1 MQNLSIVSY
10 AHVIVLVP
18 LTTVPVSGNHLGAI
32 EWGHIANAVK
42 RHPYLEDLAD
52 FKWSPSVLAPS
63 SSDIILADENLGEI
77 GAVVLG
83 PLLERRFS
91 TLTLLQLRYSISGLT
106 GVQISPSN
114 TRHTHTLWHV
124 HKQAH
129 MQPSACT

>member
-1 MQNLSIVSY
+1 MSIVSY

-32 EWGHIANAVK
+32 EWGQIANAVK

-52 FKWSPSVLAPS
+52 FKWAPSVLEPS
-63 SSDIILADENLGEI
+63 SSDIILVDENLGEI

-91 TLTLLQLRYSISGLT
+91 TLTLLQLRYSYFRFDRG
-106 GVQISPSN
+106 SN
-114 TRHTHTLWHV
+114 FTHKYT
-124 HKQAH
+124 
-129 MQPSACT
+129 